1 MNIDK
6 NNWYILEKELTEEQY
21 RDVAGYLV
29 ENYEE
34 GICKEKI
41 RNVGQTGHPVSL
53 FNKWDLVGVGS
64 GKYSSEDLC
73 EDSLAHPLTESGKGT
88 QITYQQFLEHIK
100 GEGNLNQDNDGWVE
114 WANTDCN
121 HTSSPIN
128 GHVTVEVELRDG
140 WVKEDLAGNFNW
152 YVNCSSPNNGDIV
165 RYRVVKEPEQ
175 PSEPKPD
182 QTDTTSLVLELK
194 RTSELVKRFGEVT
207 GADLYFGADGIITI
221 EYDCVEYEIDFD
233 KVSELEALDLVNAM
247 TTLTDWFK
255 KKIETGGN
263 V

>member
-21 RDVAGYLV
+21 RDVAEYLV
-29 ENYEE
+29 ENYSV
-34 GICKEKI
+34 GFYSNKI
-41 RNVGQTGHPVSL
+41 LGVGRDKDNPSVYS
-53 FNKWDLVGVGS
+53 KWSAVGVGL
-64 GKYSSEDLC
+64 GKFSSD
-73 EDSLAHPLTESGKGT
+73 DFDDNRRKPLTESGKGT

-100 GEGNLNQDNDGWVE
+100 GEDNLNQDDDGWVE
-114 WANTDCN
+114 WGNTYREDG
-121 HTSSPIN
+121 SPVD
-128 GHVTVEVELRDG
+128 GRVEVEVELRCGLREFLPVCDLH
-140 WVKEDLAGNFNW
+140 WYED
-152 YVNCSSPNNGDIV
+152 DIL
-165 RYRVVKEPEQ
+165 RYRVVKEPVT
-175 PSEPKPD
+175 PSEPQPD
-182 QTDTTSLVLELK
+182 QTNTTSLVLELK

-233 KVSELEALDLVNAM
+233 EVTELEVLDLVNAM

-255 KKIETGGN
+255 KKTETGGN

>member
-21 RDVAGYLV
+21 RDVAEYLV
-29 ENYEE
+29 ESYRSGNFEA
-34 GICKEKI
+34 KI
-41 RNVGQTGHPVSL
+41 TYVGHGDSSSNHPE
-53 FNKWDLVGVGS
+53 WDKVGVYDGC
-64 GKYSSEDLC
+64 YSSEDFC
-73 EDSLAHPLTESGKGT
+73 SDQTMTGT
-88 QITYQQFLEHIK
+88 QITYQEFLEHIK

-114 WANTDCN
+114 WANTDR
-121 HTSSPIN
+121 N
-128 GHVTVEVELRDG
+128 GIRSVDGRVKVEVELRDG
-140 WVKEDLAGNFNW
+140 CVREDLAGNFNW
-152 YVNCSSPNNGDIV
+152 YVNCSRPNNGDIM

-175 PSEPKPD
+175 SPEPQPD

-207 GADLYFGADGIITI
+207 GADLYFGADGIVTI
-221 EYDCVEYEIDFD
+221 EYDLVEYEIDFD
-233 KVSELEALDLVNAM
+233 KVSEQEVQSLVDAM
-247 TTLTDWFK
+247 STLLGWFK